1 MFCAYCGNKL
11 KESEKFCGECGKEAK
26 SKFKDSMGN
35 TNNETEENINPDNLF
50 QRIGKIGEAE
60 GVGEFKFQR
69 FFGGIFKKHT
79 VEEIEQSLIVGTKK
93 TTPEINEVILE
104 YPQPWLFFR
113 LVSAS
118 IVLFYAFFF
127 AYRYFD
133 NTKLVP
139 GLIFSGSFAVPISTL
154 FLFFELNIRKNV
166 PLWQVI
172 RLVFFGGI
180 LSMVITLILFQN
192 TETLSNA
199 FGASSAGLIEEPAKL
214 GALIF
219 LMRGKNIKKYPYIL
233 NGLLLGASVGCGFA
247 AFESAGYALESG
259 LFSSTGKM
267 IESIQL
273 RGILSPFGH
282 IVWTAVSGAALWR
295 VKKGGNFSFELF
307 KDKRFFKPFGLIVAC
322 HFIWNSGLPSPFMLI
337 QIICGIISWVV
348 ALSLVNLGIQQ
359 IAKEKSG
366 EKIFKI

>member
-1 MFCAYCGNKL
+1 MKANDTVKEKAMIKL
-11 KESEKFCGECGKEAK
+11 KEVK
-26 SKFKDSMGN
+26 SKFKDSMVN
-35 TNNETEENINPDNLF
+35 TNTESKESINSDNLF
-50 QRIGKIGEAE
+50 QSIGKIGEAE

-180 LSMVITLILFQN
+180 LSMVFTLILFQN
-192 TETLSNA
+192 TESLSNA
-199 FGASSAGLIEEPAKL
+199 FGASSAGLIEEPA
-214 GALIF
+214 
-219 LMRGKNIKKYPYIL
+219 
-233 NGLLLGASVGCGFA
+233 
-247 AFESAGYALESG
+247 
-259 LFSSTGKM
+259 
-267 IESIQL
+267 
-273 RGILSPFGH
+273 
-282 IVWTAVSGAALWR
+282 
-295 VKKGGNFSFELF
+295 
-307 KDKRFFKPFGLIVAC
+307 
-322 HFIWNSGLPSPFMLI
+322 
-337 QIICGIISWVV
+337 
-348 ALSLVNLGIQQ
+348 
-359 IAKEKSG
+359 
-366 EKIFKI
+366 

>member
-1 MFCAYCGNKL
+1 
-11 KESEKFCGECGKEAK
+11 
-26 SKFKDSMGN
+26 
-35 TNNETEENINPDNLF
+35 
-50 QRIGKIGEAE
+50 
-60 GVGEFKFQR
+60 
-69 FFGGIFKKHT
+69 
-79 VEEIEQSLIVGTKK
+79 
-93 TTPEINEVILE
+93 
-104 YPQPWLFFR
+104 
-113 LVSAS
+113 
-118 IVLFYAFFF
+118 
-127 AYRYFD
+127 
-133 NTKLVP
+133 
-139 GLIFSGSFAVPISTL
+139 
-154 FLFFELNIRKNV
+154 
-166 PLWQVI
+166 
-172 RLVFFGGI
+172 
-180 LSMVITLILFQN
+180 MVITLILFQN
-192 TETLSNA
+192 TESLSNA

-214 GALIF
+214 GSLIF
-219 LMRGKNIKKYPYIL
+219 LMRGRNIKKYPYIL

-259 LFSSTGKM
+259 LFSSTDKM

-295 VKKGGNFSFELF
+295 VKKGGYFSFDLF

-337 QIICGIISWVV
+337 QIICGIISWVM